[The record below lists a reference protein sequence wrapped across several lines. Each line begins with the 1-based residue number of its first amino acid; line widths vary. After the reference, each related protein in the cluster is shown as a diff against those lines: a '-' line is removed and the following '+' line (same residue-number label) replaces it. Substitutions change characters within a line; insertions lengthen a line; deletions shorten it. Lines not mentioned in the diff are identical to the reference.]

1 MNNLEKNEIEIEQQ
15 INDLRNQLKQWN
27 YEYYVLDAPTVSDA
41 IYDKTMNKLIEL
53 ENLYPQFQSQDSPS
67 CKVGGFVY
75 EKFEKVRHLA
85 PVLSLANAFNEVE
98 LQKFDNNIKNF
109 TNIYNYVVEPKIDG
123 LSITLIYE
131 NCVLK
136 YALTRG
142 DGEFGE
148 NVTNNIKTIP
158 SIPIYLSPKYQNM
171 TIEIRGEVYM
181 TKENFKLLNENLED
195 NQKPFANPRNA
206 AAGSLR
212 NLDSSITQKRKLD
225 AFFYYIPNSE
235 QLNLHTQSDCLQWLK
250 ENKFLTSPIIEEVDN
265 INLVWEKIN
274 KLTAIRDEL
283 PYVID
288 GVVVKLNQIKWYEEI
303 GYTAKSP
310 KWAISYKFPA
320 ELGLTQLL
328 GISCNVGRTGK
339 ITYVGELDPIRIDGS
354 LISRV
359 TLNNYEYIQKK
370 DIRINDWVYLYKSGD
385 VIPYLDYVDLLKRT
399 DKCFPFQQAE
409 FCPSC
414 GSILEK
420 FEPDVDQFCVNKLC
434 KTKIIKSISY
444 FCERDCMNIRG
455 VNEKI
460 ITKLYENGFINSIVD
475 LYKLEEKRD
484 QIIQLDLKIKDKMID
499 NILSSINSSKT
510 NSLEKLLCALGIS
523 NLGATLADKLAIHFK
538 KIENLKSAT
547 IEELLKI
554 NDVGDILANQIY
566 DYFNSPSNWQMIL
579 DLQSL
584 GINTNYFQDLTGFEK
599 YKIVEEY
606 LNKTFVITGSFN
618 IPRNQIKKILENLYH
633 CKVVSSISKNVDYL
647 LCGENPG
654 SKLDEANNLNIKVI
668 NTDFWN

>member
-1 MNNLEKNEIEIEQQ
+1 MNNLEQKEIEIEQQ
-15 INDLRNQLKQWN
+15 INKLRAQLKQWN

-41 IYDKTMNKLIEL
+41 VYDKTMNKLIEL
-53 ENLYPQFQSQDSPS
+53 ENLYPQFQNQDSPS

-85 PVLSLANAFNEVE
+85 PVLSLANAFNEAE
-98 LQKFDNNIKNF
+98 LQKFDSNIQNF
-109 TNIYNYVVEPKIDG
+109 AKYYSYVVEPKIDG

-148 NVTNNIKTIP
+148 NVTNNIKTI
-158 SIPIYLSPKYQNM
+158 STIPIYLSPKYQNM
-171 TIEIRGEVYM
+171 TIEVRGEVYM
-181 TKENFKLLNENLED
+181 TKENFKLLNDNLEE

-212 NLDSSITQKRKLD
+212 NLDSSITKKRKLD
-225 AFFYYIPNSE
+225 AFFYYIPNSQ
-235 QLNLHTQSDCLQWLK
+235 QLNLNTQSECLQWLK
-250 ENKFLTSPIIEEVDN
+250 ENKFLTSPIIQEVPN
-265 INLVWEKIN
+265 INSVWQRIN
-274 KLTAIRDEL
+274 ELTIIRDDL

-288 GVVVKLNQIKWYEEI
+288 GVVVKLNQTKLYEDI

-310 KWAISYKFPA
+310 KWAIAYKFPA
-320 ELGLTQLL
+320 ELGLTQLTN
-328 GISCNVGRTGK
+328 ISCNVGRTGK
-339 ITYVGELDPIRIDGS
+339 ITYVGELEPVKIDGS
-354 LISRV
+354 MISRV

-399 DKCFPFQQAE
+399 EKCLPFEQVE

-414 GSILEK
+414 GSKLQK
-420 FEPDVDQFCVNKLC
+420 FEPEVDQFCINKLC

-475 LYKLEEKRD
+475 LYKLSEKRE
-484 QIIQLDLKIKDKMID
+484 QITQSDLKIKDKMID
-499 NILSSINSSKT
+499 NILTSIEGSKT

-523 NLGATLADKLAIHFK
+523 NLGVTLADKLAIHFK

-547 IEELLKI
+547 IDELLNI
-554 NDVGDILANQIY
+554 NDVGDILAKQIY
-566 DYFNSPSNWQMIL
+566 NYFNNLNNWEMIL
-579 DLQSL
+579 NLQSL
-584 GINTNYFQDLTGFEK
+584 GVNTNYFQDLSGFEN

-606 LNKTFVITGSFN
+606 VGKTFLITGSFS

-654 SKLDEANNLNIKVI
+654 SKLDEANKLNIKVI
-668 NTDFWN
+668 TTDFWN